1 MPAAVGKL
9 VVVGNI
15 SLVQHK
21 QQAVSS
27 TKQFKAMSGAHVCAG
42 TVTDRVWTLQEL
54 SILHEL
60 HDPVAVV
67 VYGLF
72 DSSHR
77 HDFW

>member
-1 MPAAVGKL
+1 M
-9 VVVGNI
+9 
-15 SLVQHK
+15 
-21 QQAVSS
+21 SS
-27 TKQFKAMSGAHVCAG
+27 ALVCAG

-60 HDPVAVV
+60 QSPVAVV

-77 HDFW
+77 HAFL

>member
-1 MPAAVGKL
+1 MPAVGKL
-9 VVVGNI
+9 VVVGNVLF
-15 SLVQHK
+15 ST
-21 QQAVSS
+21 SS
-27 TKQFKAMSGAHVCAG
+27 RQSRVRNNLCAKIGAHVCAG

-77 HDFW
+77 HGFW